1 MLNEVL
7 SRIDL
12 IVSCQGSRKISR
24 ENLEFMFEKY
34 ELSQEDREK
43 VLESCK
49 EKHIVVFRESKDSD
63 LPVRTV
69 DRGEAKE
76 NSAEQQAASG
86 SDDSANAEKPAKKG
100 FFKKL
105 FGKA

>member
-12 IVSCQGSRKISR
+12 IISCQGSRKISR
-24 ENLEFMFEKY
+24 ENLEFLFEKY

-49 EKHIVVFRESKDSD
+49 EKQIVIFRESKDSD
-63 LPVRTV
+63 LPVKTV
-69 DRGEAKE
+69 SRGESSE
-76 NSAEQQAASG
+76 NSTQQPA
-86 SDDSANAEKPAKKG
+86 SDDTANAEKPVKKG
-100 FFKKL
+100 FFRKL
-105 FGKA
+105 FGKG

>member
-76 NSAEQQAASG
+76 HAASG